1 MAHERLT
8 YGVHAVLAAVA
19 QGSARALWLDAKRQ
33 DTRFSA
39 LREAATAAGL
49 PCNEVD
55 RKVLEEMLPEV
66 RHQGVVARCVG
77 AKALTEDE
85 LALFLETLQAVP
97 FLLVLDGIQDPHNL
111 GACLRAA
118 DAAGVQAVIAPKDR
132 AAGISPAVHKTSSG
146 ASETVPFFQVT
157 NLARTLDLLKK
168 LGIWIVGTTDQTNQF
183 IYHIDL
189 TVPLA
194 LVIGAEGTG
203 IRRLTAEKCDLL
215 AKLPMLGSVE
225 SLNASVAA
233 GVCLFE
239 ALRQR
244 QFR

>member
-1 MAHERLT
+1 MIRERLT

-19 QGSARALWLDAKRQ
+19 QGSARVLWLDAKRQ
-33 DTRFSA
+33 DTRLRA

-66 RHQGVVARCVG
+66 RHQGVIARCIG
-77 AKALTEDE
+77 SKPLAEED
-85 LALFLETLQAVP
+85 LSSFLEALQVVP
-97 FLLVLDGIQDPHNL
+97 FLLILDGIQDPHNL
-111 GACLRAA
+111 GACLRTA

-132 AAGISPAVHKTSSG
+132 AAGMSPTVHKTSSG

-168 LGIWIVGTTDQTNQF
+168 LGIWIVGTTDQTSQF
-183 IYHIDL
+183 IYRVDL

-225 SLNASVAA
+225 NLNASVAA

-244 QFR
+244 QFG